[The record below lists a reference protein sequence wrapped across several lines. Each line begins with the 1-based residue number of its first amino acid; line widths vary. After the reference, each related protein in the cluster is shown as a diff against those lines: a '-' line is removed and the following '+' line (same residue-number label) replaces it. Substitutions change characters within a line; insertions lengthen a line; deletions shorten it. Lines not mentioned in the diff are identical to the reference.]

1 MKRNKNV
8 AILLFRV
15 SIPFTMLIYG
25 IDKITN
31 GTGFIGSLLDAY
43 NLPSFFVYGV
53 FIGEIVA
60 QLMLVLGY
68 RSRLAGLLLA
78 FNCLL
83 AILMAQIQHIFTL
96 NQYGGWTLDLL
107 FIYLVAGVAFY
118 FSGAGKHAISTSHA
132 WD

>member
-8 AILLFRV
+8 AILLFRI

-43 NLPSFFVYGV
+43 NLPSFLVYGV
-53 FIGEIVA
+53 FIGEIIA
-60 QLMLVLGY
+60 PIMLLLGY
-68 RSRLAGLLLA
+68 RSRLAGSLFA

-83 AILMAQIQHIFTL
+83 AILMAQIQYFFTL
-96 NQYGGWTLDLL
+96 NQFGGWTLDLL
-107 FIYLVAGVAFY
+107 FIYLVAGIAFFY
-118 FSGAGKHAISTSHA
+118 SGAGKHAISTSHA

>member
-8 AILLFRV
+8 AILLFRI

-43 NLPSFFVYGV
+43 NLPSFLVYGV
-53 FIGEIVA
+53 FIGEIIA
-60 QLMLVLGY
+60 PIMLLLGY
-68 RSRLAGLLLA
+68 RSRLAGLLFA

-83 AILMAQIQHIFTL
+83 AILMAQVQYFFTL

>member
-60 QLMLVLGY
+60 PLMLVLGY
-68 RSRLAGLLLA
+68 RSRLAGLLFA

>member
-8 AILLFRV
+8 AILLFRI

-43 NLPSFFVYGV
+43 NLPSFLVYGV
-53 FIGEIVA
+53 FIGEIIA
-60 QLMLVLGY
+60 PIMLLLGY
-68 RSRLAGLLLA
+68 RSRLAGLLFA

-83 AILMAQIQHIFTL
+83 AILMAQIQYFFTL
-96 NQYGGWTLDLL
+96 NQFGGWTLDLL
-107 FIYLVAGVAFY
+107 FIYLVAGIAFFY
-118 FSGAGKHAISTSHA
+118 SGAGKHAISTSHA

>member
-8 AILLFRV
+8 AILLFRI

-43 NLPSFFVYGV
+43 NLPSFLVYGV
-53 FIGEIVA
+53 FIGEIIA
-60 QLMLVLGY
+60 PIMLLLGY
-68 RSRLAGLLLA
+68 RSRLAGLLFA

-83 AILMAQIQHIFTL
+83 AILMAQIQYFFTL
-96 NQYGGWTLDLL
+96 NQFGGWTLDLL
-107 FIYLVAGVAFY
+107 FIYLVAGIAFFY
-118 FSGAGKHAISTSHA
+118 SGAGKHSISTSHA

>member
-8 AILLFRV
+8 AILLFRI

-25 IDKITN
+25 IDNITN

-43 NLPSFFVYGV
+43 NLPSFLVYGV
-53 FIGEIVA
+53 FIGEIIA
-60 QLMLVLGY
+60 PIMLLLGY
-68 RSRLAGLLLA
+68 RSRLAGLLFA

-83 AILMAQIQHIFTL
+83 AILMAQIQYFFTL
-96 NQYGGWTLDLL
+96 NQFGGWTLDLL
-107 FIYLVAGVAFY
+107 FIYLVAGIAFFY
-118 FSGAGKHAISTSHA
+118 SGAGKHAISTSHA

>member
-60 QLMLVLGY
+60 PLMLVLGY

-118 FSGAGKHAISTSHA
+118 FSGAGEHAISTSHA

>member
-8 AILLFRV
+8 AIFLFRI

-43 NLPSFFVYGV
+43 NLPSFLVYGV
-53 FIGEIVA
+53 FIGEIIA
-60 QLMLVLGY
+60 PIMLLLGY
-68 RSRLAGLLLA
+68 RSRLAGLLFA

-83 AILMAQIQHIFTL
+83 AILMAQVQYFFTL